1 MMSAPAGYCVLLQP
15 PICSKRHHNI
25 SYCKHHGSVEFM
37 PIISRWHLKMRGNIG
52 SESVIQRFLW
62 MSLLTIEL
70 LKKNKTTILPPLIF
84 WSNYPP
90 QADRWK
96 REEQSALASMA
107 QKESLLPVCLL
118 PSRGRLHLGL
128 CILDTGAGIAQGSSE
143 GFLLF
148 QQ

>member
-1 MMSAPAGYCVLLQP
+1 MMSAPAGYCVLP
-15 PICSKRHHNI
+15 SPTICCRRLHDI
-25 SYCKHHGSVEFM
+25 SYCKHHSWGEFM

-52 SESVIQRFLW
+52 SESAIQCFFW
-62 MSLLTIEL
+62 MPLLTIEL
-70 LKKNKTTILPPLIF
+70 LKKTKTILPPLIF

-96 REEQSALASMA
+96 QEEQSTLASMA

-128 CILDTGAGIAQGSSE
+128 CISDTGAGIAQGPSE